1 MRSLLLAIV
10 VLSSIQARALL
21 GDPPPEPR
29 VIFNPVVSTSART
42 LPQWQVGFQK
52 AGGANINSNVLANA
66 LSVGLLPRLEAGIIP
81 AFYLS
86 APGSSNFTTKVNF
99 YKGERFDWAASFSE
113 TRFRSQ
119 VTENGKVIEEPDL
132 ILRSIQVG
140 FNYRPAWDSNVTLSP
155 FLTQVCGHIDSTN
168 GTVFVYSL
176 KCQAEWGLDIQ
187 YQIKDREWITFA
199 MGQLRE
205 AGLSPY
211 EDMNMGLGV
220 AWSQFRPKELLSRPS
235 LGLYHTPD
243 TGSTLLLISTTFY
256 EM

>member
-1 MRSLLLAIV
+1 MRAILFV
-10 VLSSIQARALL
+10 FILISAARAWALL

-66 LSVGLLPRLEAGIIP
+66 LSVGLFPRLEAGVVP
-81 AFYLS
+81 VFYLS
-86 APGSSNFTTKVNF
+86 APGSSNFTTKLNF
-99 YKGERFDWAASFSE
+99 YKGDRFDWAGSFSE

-119 VTENGKVIEEPDL
+119 VTEKGKVIEEPDL
-132 ILRSIQVG
+132 ILRSFQVG
-140 FNYRPAWDSNVTLSP
+140 FNYRPEWNANVTLSP
-155 FLTQVCGHIDSTN
+155 FLTQVCGYIDSTN
-168 GTVFVYSL
+168 GMVFIYSL
-176 KCQAEWGLDIQ
+176 KCQAEWGLDVQ
-187 YQIKDREWITFA
+187 YQIKDREWVTFA

-205 AGLSPY
+205 AGISPY

-220 AWSQFRPKELLSRPS
+220 AWSQFRPKDLISRPS
-235 LGLYHTPD
+235 LGVYYTPD
-243 TGSTLLLISTTFY
+243 TQNTLFLLSTTFY